1 MTFWVNWVFLRPLNF
16 FLIALHFPPLE
27 TRRKFSLSF
36 LTKTYDLISI
46 KVAYKKDYRI
56 CLLSTSSCDK
66 TLRLYLQ
73 LHQNSDNNSNNFV
86 PKRKLHLGAWGLFC
100 LSMWKTGGEVR
111 KYEMSDRHD
120 DSTYFM
126 VDILKTDLS
135 IQGGKN
141 IIPLKT
147 GFIYRTFGTWN

>member
-16 FLIALHFPPLE
+16 FLIALHFAPLE
-27 TRRKFSLSF
+27 TPRKFSLSF

-46 KVAYKKDYRI
+46 KVAYKKTIRI
-56 CLLSTSSCDK
+56 YLLSTCSCDK

-73 LHQNSDNNSNNFV
+73 LHQNSNNNSNNFV
-86 PKRKLHLGAWGLFC
+86 PKRKLLLGARGLF
-100 LSMWKTGGEVR
+100 LLEHVKNGRRSR